1 MATVR
6 HTLYPIPLMR
16 LNFFAFLFTLDT
28 REEYALGWSL
38 AGLVGCSM
46 AGRIWVVHTW
56 RLVISLAGES
66 GRELAPPR
74 YILIMLA

>member
-16 LNFFAFLFTLDT
+16 LNFFAFIFTLDT
-28 REEYALGWSL
+28 REYALGWSL
-38 AGLVGCSM
+38 AGLVECSM
-46 AGRIWVVHTW
+46 VGRILVVHTW
-56 RLVISLAGES
+56 RSVISLAGES
-66 GRELAPPR
+66 GGELAPPR